1 MQQQSLEGRR
11 AVITGGGRGI
21 GRAIAIMFAQAGADV
36 AVTARSDNE
45 IKQVADEVTAL
56 GRCGVAITCDVTD
69 PDSIKRMAEQAVE
82 GLGGVDILINNAGFG
97 YSHKLVN
104 HPDDAWHDV
113 IATNLTSIY
122 YVTKALLPEIMKR
135 ESGGRIINIASI
147 ASKAGAKYMTA
158 YTASKHGVLGFT
170 RALAAELMTN
180 KITVNAIC
188 PGYVDTP
195 MTDKTIAGIQGFTG
209 QSAEQA
215 RQYLEKLSPQNRLI
229 ESDEIAALS
238 VYLASDIAY
247 GITGQAI
254 NIDGG
259 ALPY

>member
-1 MQQQSLEGRR
+1 MQHQSLEGRR

-21 GRAIAIMFAQAGADV
+21 GEAIALALAHAGAHV
-36 AVTARSDNE
+36 AVTARSENE
-45 IKQVADEVTAL
+45 INRVAEEVRAL
-56 GRCGVAITCDVTD
+56 GCLGVPITCDVTK
-69 PDSIKRMAEQAVE
+69 PDDITRMAEKAVAE
-82 GLGGVDILINNAGFG
+82 LGGVDILVNNAGYG

-113 IATNLTSIY
+113 LATNLTSIY
-122 YVTKALLPEIMKR
+122 YVTKSLLPEIMKR
-135 ESGGRIINIASI
+135 DSGGRIINIASI

-195 MTDKTIAGIQGFTG
+195 MTDKTVAGIVGFTG

-215 RQYLEKLSPQNRLI
+215 RQYLENLSPQRRLI
-229 ESDEIAALS
+229 ESEEIAALT